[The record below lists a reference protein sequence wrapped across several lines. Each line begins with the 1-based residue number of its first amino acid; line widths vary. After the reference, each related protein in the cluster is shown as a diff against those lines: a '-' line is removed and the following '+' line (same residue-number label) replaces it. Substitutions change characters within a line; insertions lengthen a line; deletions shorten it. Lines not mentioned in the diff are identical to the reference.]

1 MNQSLL
7 ISSTPFLSARK
18 PSPPVG
24 RKVLSRNDKGAA
36 NDSFPSHAFF
46 PKRVSYHLLPPS
58 LQLFL
63 FPHWDT
69 FQRLPIP
76 QCPKLTLHHLIPLK
90 RLQNQQK
97 VHIFAIPLFQG
108 SQQYFHHTTPDIR
121 NKPLTNNPTRQS
133 SVVTKLFLSTTR
145 FIIAIPASK
154 NPLVLPVYPFQPV
167 LQ

>member
-7 ISSTPFLSARK
+7 MSSSTTFLSARK

-24 RKVLSRNDKGAA
+24 GKVISRNDKGAT

-46 PKRVSYHLLPPS
+46 PKRVYHLLPPS
-58 LQLFL
+58 LQLFV
-63 FPHWDT
+63 FAHRDT

-76 QCPKLTLHHLIPLK
+76 QCPKLTFQHLIPLK

-97 VHIFAIPLFQG
+97 VHIFVIPLFQG

-121 NKPLTNNPTRQS
+121 NKPLTNNPTPQS
-133 SVVTKLFLSTTR
+133 SQQLQNSFHYR
-145 FIIAIPASK
+145 FIIPIPASK